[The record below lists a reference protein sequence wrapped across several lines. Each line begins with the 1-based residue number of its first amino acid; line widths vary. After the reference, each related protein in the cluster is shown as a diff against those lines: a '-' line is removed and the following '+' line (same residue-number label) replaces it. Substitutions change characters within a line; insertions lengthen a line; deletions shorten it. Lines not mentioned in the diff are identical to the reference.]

1 MPELPDVEIFRRLA
15 ERISAGRTIEE
26 VGVPDPGMVR
36 GSSAAG
42 AAGDVRRRLETKRV
56 GACRRHG
63 KVLFIETEHG
73 GALALHFGTN
83 GSLRHV
89 AKGEAEPAS
98 VRLWLGFAEGDRLA
112 YLNPRRIGEVRL
124 AESAASF
131 IAEAGLGPDALDPAL
146 DVAAFSAALG
156 EGRQGIKA
164 ILMDQARIAGIGNI
178 YSDEILFQ
186 ARVHPALPGRALDAA
201 ARARLYAAMRHVLG
215 TAIARG
221 AGAEN
226 FTENLPKD
234 FLIPERHAGGHCPRC
249 GAALRVYKQGG
260 RTGYYC
266 PRCQEEP

>member
-15 ERISAGRTIEE
+15 ERISVGRTVEE
-26 VGVPDPGMVR
+26 VGVLDPGMVR
-36 GSSAAG
+36 GSSAEE
-42 AAGDVRRRLETKRV
+42 VRRRLEGRRLS
-56 GACRRHG
+56 ACRRHG
-63 KVLFIETEHG
+63 KVLFIEIEHG

-89 AKGEAEPAS
+89 AKGEAEPLY

-124 AESAASF
+124 AASAESF

-146 DVAAFSAALG
+146 DLAGFSAAVG

-186 ARVHPALPGRALDAA
+186 AQVHPALPARSLDAV

-215 TAIARG
+215 TAVARG

-266 PRCQEEP
+266 PRCQKEP